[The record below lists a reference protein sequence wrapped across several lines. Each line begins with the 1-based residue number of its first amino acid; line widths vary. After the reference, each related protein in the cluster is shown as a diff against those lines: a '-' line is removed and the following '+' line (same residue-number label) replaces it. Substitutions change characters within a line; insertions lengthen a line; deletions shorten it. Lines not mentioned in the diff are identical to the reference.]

1 MSGLILWY
9 QSLPETGRAL
19 VTLAVGLTAAWL
31 AFRLAARLVRGTLRC
46 ALAAA
51 VAFLLAT
58 VPGNMLIAWAW
69 ERIVQSPALPL

>member
-1 MSGLILWY
+1 MSGLLLWY

-19 VTLAVGLTAAWL
+19 VTLAVGLTAAWF

-69 ERIVQSPALPL
+69 EQVVQSPALPL